1 MTRTWGPLIVAVGLF
16 GVQMILAGR
25 YGIFRDEMYYVACG
39 RHLALGYVDH
49 PPLVALMA
57 RATTAVLGDS
67 VRALRVLPA
76 LCAAATVLLG
86 AELARALKGGP
97 FAQLLAAVCI
107 AVAPEYLGTF
117 HILSMNCALPVCW
130 TAAALLATRAVAHPD
145 PASSEARRDWLL
157 FGVACGVGL
166 LAKHSTLAF
175 GAALTVGLLAS
186 PQRSVLRTRGPWLGL
201 AVAALLLLPNLIWQ
215 QLHGWPTLEFIHN
228 AATKKMAPM
237 SAVAFIGAQIMD
249 MLPHTLPVWL
259 AGIAWLLAS
268 SRTRDLR
275 WLGIAFVA
283 VFLMVLVG
291 HGKPYY
297 LAPAFPIAFA
307 AGGVAI
313 EGWVRSR
320 AWRGVAIGALLSG
333 GAVAAPLA
341 LPVLSE
347 PAFIRYSAALG
358 ANQTG
363 DEKHEKG
370 LLPQFQADQHG
381 WEAMATK
388 VAAAY
393 AALSP
398 EEQRVATL
406 YGGNYGEAG
415 ALDYFGPRW
424 GLPPAVSGHNAYFMW
439 GPPGGGRGHVMIAV
453 GDFECD
459 DWSNVYARVEK
470 VGETDDPYAMPYE
483 NHVPICVLRGLE
495 QPLVQVWPRLRHYI

>member
-1 MTRTWGPLIVAVGLF
+1 MLPDDAVSRSRGPILIAVFLF
-16 GVQMILAGR
+16 AVHVLLAGR

-39 RHLALGYVDH
+39 KHLAFGYVDH

-57 RATTAVLGDS
+57 RATTALLGDS

-86 AELARALKGGP
+86 AELARTLRGGP
-97 FAQLLAAVCI
+97 FAQLLAALCI

-117 HILSMNCALPVCW
+117 HILSMNCVLPVCW
-130 TAAALLATRAVAHPD
+130 TAAALLATRAVTRAD
-145 PASSEARRDWLL
+145 PTGPEATRDWLL
-157 FGVACGVGL
+157 FGLACGVGL

-175 GAALTVGLLAS
+175 GAALTVGLLAT
-186 PQRSVLRTRGPWLGL
+186 PQRRVLRTVGPWLGL
-201 AVAALLLLPNLIWQ
+201 AVAALL
-215 QLHGWPTLEFIHN
+215 
-228 AATKKMAPM
+228 
-237 SAVAFIGAQIMD
+237 
-249 MLPHTLPVWL
+249 
-259 AGIAWLLAS
+259 WLLAS
-268 SRTRDLR
+268 SRSRDFRL
-275 WLGIAFVA
+275 LGIAFVV
-283 VFLMVLVG
+283 VFLMVIVG

-297 LAPAFPIAFA
+297 LAPAFPVAFA

-313 EGWVRSR
+313 ERWVGSP
-320 AWRGVAIGALLSG
+320 AWRGVVVGVLLSG
-333 GAVAAPLA
+333 GAMVAPLA

-347 PAFIRYSAALG
+347 PAFIRYAAALG
-358 ANQTG
+358 GSQAE

-370 LLPQFQADQHG
+370 LLPQFVADQHG

-393 AALSP
+393 AALP
-398 EEQRVATL
+398 PAEQRVTTL

-439 GPPGGGRGHVMIAV
+439 GPPGGGRGEVMIAV
-453 GDFECD
+453 GDFACD
-459 DWSNVYARVEK
+459 DWSNVYDEAEK

-483 NHVPICVLRGLE
+483 NHVPICVLRGLK
-495 QPLVQVWPRLRHYI
+495 QPLALVWPRLRHYI